1 MTEERYESDDI
12 LYIRFLT
19 GETEQYDQLMLRY
32 GDSLTMYLYGY
43 LHDWE
48 EAEDLMIEAF
58 ARIMAKRPRIR
69 DGAFKAY
76 LYKTARNLALRS
88 RSRRQRVHTFSIDG
102 MEQEVADQV
111 LHKAASDGETSV
123 GSGGSPGS
131 HAEEAFRR
139 AEQRQ
144 ALHLCLDRIEPELKE
159 ALWLIYFEEL
169 TYAQAAEIMGVKP
182 KRIDRLL
189 FRGKEQMR
197 KELAKEGVTNAYE

>member
-1 MTEERYESDDI
+1 MIEKRYASDDI
-12 LYIRFLT
+12 LYQRFLA
-19 GETEQYDQLMLRY
+19 GENERYDQLMLRY
-32 GDSLTMYLYGY
+32 GDSLTMYLYGC

-69 DGAFKAY
+69 EGAFKAY

-88 RSRRQRVHTFSIDG
+88 RSRRQRVQTFSIDG
-102 MEQEVADQV
+102 MEQEVADQI
-111 LHKAASDGETSV
+111 LHRGASDGGSS
-123 GSGGSPGS
+123 GSGGNFKSP
-131 HAEEAFRR
+131 AEEALRR
-139 AEQRQ
+139 ADQMQ
-144 ALHLCLDRIEPELKE
+144 ALHLCLDRIEPELRE

-189 FRGKEQMR
+189 TRGKEQMR
-197 KELAKEGVTNAYE
+197 KELAKEGMTNAYA